1 MLCLRRK
8 TERVFLSR
16 CHLVL
21 LVEEKTAS
29 LFQSVERCGVF
40 LWSLQRAR
48 RLTTD
53 LKRHKVTGFTWEVKF
68 QPNFNRRKRTFLFFQ
83 RLSSDAHT
91 SNLNHSFTANNLFLS
106 LFLNV
111 FIGTEKLF
119 FPRVFTVEVLKKQTI
134 LVSKIIDM
142 KWLLF

>member
-53 LKRHKVTGFTWEVKF
+53 LKRHKVTGFT
-68 QPNFNRRKRTFLFFQ
+68 
-83 RLSSDAHT
+83 
-91 SNLNHSFTANNLFLS
+91 
-106 LFLNV
+106 
-111 FIGTEKLF
+111 
-119 FPRVFTVEVLKKQTI
+119 
-134 LVSKIIDM
+134 
-142 KWLLF
+142 